1 MRYIEIECSNEYVKG
16 AGVVIGAAGSYSDV
30 ALKIKFSSSW
40 DGMAKHITWLDANG
54 ENPTIVYLT
63 ANNYDGEYYT
73 SVIPAEAKAV
83 AGTATMSI
91 KGADSSQGTLTAKAE
106 FKVLES
112 VYDENAEEAADI
124 TPTVAEQFQAQME
137 DIIDS
142 IADAMAAADVAVTSG
157 SAAAN
162 SAAAALAS
170 QTAAAASEHQASIYA
185 DIASAVIEMTPITDA
200 EIDAVTI

>member
-1 MRYIEIECSNEYVKG
+1 MRFITIECSNEYVKG
-16 AGVVIGAAGSYSDV
+16 AGVPIGAAGSYNDV
-30 ALKIKFSSSW
+30 ALRIKFSSMW

-73 SVIPAEAKAV
+73 SLIPGEAKSV

-91 KGADSSQGTLTAKAE
+91 KGADSSRGTLTAKAE

-124 TPTVAEQFQAQME
+124 TPTIAEQFQTQME
-137 DIIDS
+137 EIIDS
-142 IADAMAAADVAVTSG
+142 ISDALTAADNAAASE
-157 SAAAN
+157 SAAAE
-162 SAAAALAS
+162 SAAAALVS
-170 QTAAAASEHQASIYA
+170 QTEAAASAREAADYA
-185 DIASAVIEMTPITDA
+185 DQASAVTGMYRITDD
-200 EIDAVTI
+200 EIDAITG

>member
-30 ALKIKFSSSW
+30 ALKIKFSDNW

-73 SVIPAEAKAV
+73 SLIPAEPKAV

>member
-16 AGVVIGAAGSYSDV
+16 AGVPIGAAGSYSDV
-30 ALKIKFSSSW
+30 ALKIKFSDSW

-73 SVIPAEAKAV
+73 SLIPGEAKAI
-83 AGTATMSI
+83 AGIATMSI

-112 VYDENAEEAADI
+112 VYDENAEESVQP
-124 TPTVAEQFQAQME
+124 TPTVADQLQVQ
-137 DIIDS
+137 IDEMLDRVAEAS
-142 IADAMAAADVAVTSG
+142 ASAIAAAASET
-157 SAAAN
+157 AAAN
-162 SAAAALAS
+162 SAAEALSS
-170 QTAAAASEHQASIYA
+170 QTAAAASAREAEDYASQ
-185 DIASAVIEMTPITDA
+185 ASAVTGMYRITDA
-200 EIDAVTI
+200 EIDAVIV

>member
-16 AGVVIGAAGSYSDV
+16 AGVPIGAAGSYSDV
-30 ALKIKFSSSW
+30 ALKIKFSDNW

-73 SVIPAEAKAV
+73 SLIPAEPKAV

>member
-30 ALKIKFSSSW
+30 ALKIKFSDNW

-73 SVIPAEAKAV
+73 SLIPAEAKAV

-91 KGADSSQGTLTAKAE
+91 KGADSSQGTLTAKTE

>member
-30 ALKIKFSSSW
+30 ALKIKFSDSW

-73 SVIPAEAKAV
+73 SLIPAEAKAV
-83 AGTATMSI
+83 AGAATMSI

-142 IADAMAAADVAVTSG
+142 IADALTAADNAAASE
-157 SAAAN
+157 SAAAG
-162 SAAAALAS
+162 SAAAALSS
-170 QTAAAASEHQASIYA
+170 QTAAAASALDAENWASQ
-185 DIASAVIEMTPITDA
+185 ASAVTGMYRITDD
-200 EIDAVTI
+200 EIDAITG